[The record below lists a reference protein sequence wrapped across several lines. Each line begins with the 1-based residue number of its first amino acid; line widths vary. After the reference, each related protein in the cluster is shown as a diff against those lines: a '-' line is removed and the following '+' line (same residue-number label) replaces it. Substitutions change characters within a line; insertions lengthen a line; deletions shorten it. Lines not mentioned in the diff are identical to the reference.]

1 MLGLMALRVPTIVY
15 LCILL
20 TASGI
25 DSFLSDPGVL
35 VSDLESGPCLVTMNS
50 VRQWPASPYL
60 NMALRAR
67 RRPTANY

>member
-1 MLGLMALRVPTIVY
+1 MSAGH
-15 LCILL
+15 CIPQHL
-20 TASGI
+20 TSGI

-35 VSDLESGPCLVTMNS
+35 VSDLESGPCAAMNS